1 MERLN
6 LSSMM
11 VESLGIDEMMNVRG
25 GDGITNPPPP
35 PVKTGIDQ
43 DIIL

>member
-6 LSSMM
+6 LSSL
-11 VESLGIDEMMNVRG
+11 VVSSLAIDEMLNVRG
-25 GDGITNPPPP
+25 GDGGTTPPP
-35 PVKTGIDQ
+35 PVKTGTEE

>member
-6 LSSMM
+6 LSSIL
-11 VESLGIDEMMNVRG
+11 VVALENEEMLNVRG
-25 GDGITNPPPP
+25 GDGTTTPPP
-35 PVKTGIDQ
+35 PVKTGIEK

>member
-6 LSSMM
+6 LSSMT
-11 VESLGIDEMMNVRG
+11 VVSLVAEEMLNVRG
-25 GDGITNPPPP
+25 GDGVTTPPP
-35 PVKTGIDQ
+35 PVRTGIEK

>member
-1 MERLN
+1 MERSN

-11 VESLGIDEMMNVRG
+11 VASLAIDEMLNVRG
-25 GDGITNPPPP
+25 GDGATTSTP
-35 PVKTGIDQ
+35 PVKTGTEE